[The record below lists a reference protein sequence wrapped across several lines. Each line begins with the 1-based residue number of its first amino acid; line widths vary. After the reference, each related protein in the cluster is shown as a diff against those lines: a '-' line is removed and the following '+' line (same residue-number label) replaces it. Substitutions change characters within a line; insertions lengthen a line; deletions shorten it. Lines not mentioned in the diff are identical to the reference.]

1 MDVLQETCRK
11 HLEEILM
18 KTAKVEAE
26 YPTPQG
32 IVCVRHEK
40 MEDGSVNTEV
50 SAPLGV
56 EILIVREDAK

>member
-1 MDVLQETCRK
+1 
-11 HLEEILM
+11 M

-50 SAPLGV
+50 NAPQGV